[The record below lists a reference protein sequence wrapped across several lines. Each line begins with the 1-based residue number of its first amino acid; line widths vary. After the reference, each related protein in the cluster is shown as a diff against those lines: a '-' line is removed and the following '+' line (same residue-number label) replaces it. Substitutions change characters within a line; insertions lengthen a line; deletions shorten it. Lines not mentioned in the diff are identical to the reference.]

1 MLLWWKKK
9 HFGGKI
15 SITDEV
21 VNFPEVERTSGKA
34 LTETM
39 RRHAQSF
46 DAEFLLAEVT
56 GLIMD
61 GDVKTVQ
68 SSRGKLRCFGVLLA
82 TGAHPRSVGF
92 AGEAEFKGR
101 GVAYCATCDGEFF
114 TLELSSQVQQ
124 RIEENLKRGLP
135 AEAFARSTVEFG
147 NEGCYLSL
155 AEVLHINRLGTV
167 FTD

>member
-39 RRHAQSF
+39 RRQAQSLG
-46 DAEFLLAEVT
+46 AEFLLAEVT

-101 GVAYCATCDGEFF
+101 GVAYCATCDGEF
-114 TLELSSQVQQ
+114 LQEKSQQD
-124 RIEENLKRGLP
+124 
-135 AEAFARSTVEFG
+135 F
-147 NEGCYLSL
+147 
-155 AEVLHINRLGTV
+155 
-167 FTD
+167 